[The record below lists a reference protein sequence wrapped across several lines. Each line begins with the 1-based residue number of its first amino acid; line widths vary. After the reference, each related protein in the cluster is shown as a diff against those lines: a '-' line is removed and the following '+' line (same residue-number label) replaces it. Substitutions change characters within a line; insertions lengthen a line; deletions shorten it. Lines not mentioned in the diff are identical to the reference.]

1 MLVSCLTRAQGND
14 VITSY
19 KEINDTLVISFIN
32 TGNDTLQLFSTYFEK
47 PYIFS
52 KVLHKV
58 DAKNKKYKVSFLP
71 LLPYLSGY
79 LTDKLILTDVN
90 KITMV
95 GQNLYSFRE
104 ILPKNQIYIKLP
116 LSQLFGNVNAK
127 NNVVKDYNNETIN
140 GKKLKKI
147 TLSKQK
153 GKFEML
159 FEFAFYKE
167 VNLIVKRD
175 LYIKSGIKAY
185 EQAKN
190 YEIVKLPVSLEK
202 DIPLILIKSPTCQY

>member
-1 MLVSCLTRAQGND
+1 MIIIAMLLSCMTRAQSND
-14 VITSY
+14 IETNY
-19 KEINDTLVISFIN
+19 KEINDTLIISFIN

-58 DAKNKKYKVSFLP
+58 DAKNKEYKVSFLP

-95 GQNLYSFRE
+95 GQNLYSFME
-104 ILPKNQIYIKLP
+104 ILPKNKIYIKLP
-116 LSQLFGNVNAK
+116 LSQLFGNVNEK
-127 NNVVKDYNNETIN
+127 NNVVKDFDNETIN
-140 GKKLKKI
+140 GKNLKDI

-153 GKFEML
+153 GEFELL
-159 FEFAFYKE
+159 FEFAFYTE
-167 VNLIVKRD
+167 VNLLVERD
-175 LYIKSGIKAY
+175 LYIESGVKTY
-185 EQAKN
+185 EQTKK
-190 YEIVKLPVSLEK
+190 YEILKLPVTLEK
-202 DIPLILIKSPTCQY
+202 NIPLNFK